1 MTAFQEMIDALFSD
15 AAVARTITYT
25 PVAGTARTLRAVIK
39 SPDKIVD
46 VREMAIHTPTLVVDV
61 RVLDVATPQ
70 EGDTLTIGTLLYVPC
85 AIRKTL
91 SGRWIV
97 ILDSSRLLLRI
108 TAFLPLQAHVY

>member
-70 EGDTLTIGTLLYVPC
+70 EGDTLTIGTLLYVVQGEPV
-85 AIRKTL
+85 RDTENLVWTL
-91 SGRWIV
+91 DCYSG
-97 ILDSSRLLLRI
+97 
-108 TAFLPLQAHVY
+108 